1 MKSIDVCPQQILSF
15 DAPNDITNDAL
26 NNVLNEEWQHNN
38 NPNNYYTQDT
48 FLNKRDEYK
57 YLIKWFDECLYN
69 VQREKRYMFH
79 GKFNITQCWANKTTT
94 NGYHHPHNHPN
105 SLLSGIFYLTDST
118 PTIFSES
125 LKWNLPLIQSM
136 NDASTIT
143 RVTPV
148 KGRLLIFPSG
158 LMHGTDRSNDNEP
171 RYSMSFNTF
180 IQGELG
186 DVPSLDY
193 VSINK

>member
-1 MKSIDVCPQQILSF
+1 
-15 DAPNDITNDAL
+15 
-26 NNVLNEEWQHNN
+26 
-38 NPNNYYTQDT
+38 
-48 FLNKRDEYK
+48 
-57 YLIKWFDECLYN
+57 
-69 VQREKRYMFH
+69 
-79 GKFNITQCWANKTTT
+79 
-94 NGYHHPHNHPN
+94 
-105 SLLSGIFYLTDST
+105 
-118 PTIFSES
+118 
-125 LKWNLPLIQSM
+125 M